1 MIRTVWCN
9 GTMQMLGPDDLYRL
23 AATLVE
29 EHGPSAL
36 DYARRAVIALE
47 ADGEVDR
54 ARFWLTMCLFL
65 DDLVEYRHDGET
77 AVTLH

>member
-1 MIRTVWCN
+1 MPS
-9 GTMQMLGPDDLYRL
+9 MQTLGADDLYRL

-29 EHGPSAL
+29 EHGRSAL

-47 ADGEVDR
+47 ADGEVER
-54 ARFWLTMCLFL
+54 ARFWLTICLFL
-65 DDLVEYRHDGET
+65 DDLVELRHDGWT